1 MKYISSPKKPLHFP
15 VMLKEVLKISQA
27 DKGGLFVDCTFGSG
41 GYSNAI
47 LSFPKTKVIALDR
60 DLNTKIYADKTK
72 KINKN
77 RFTFFNIKFSEINKI
92 INKNTKADCIIFD
105 LGLSS
110 LQISNLKR
118 GFSFNSKGKIDMRMG
133 LNSINAQDVLNNLDI
148 KTLSDIFK
156 FFGDERDAYNIARN
170 IVKLR
175 KNNPINSVPDF
186 VKIIEKSKKKN
197 FKKKI
202 NISTQAFQA
211 IRIFVNKEITEL
223 IEGLI
228 NASKLL
234 KEGGII
240 IVVTFH
246 SIEDKIVKF
255 FFRNFSSNQSRGSR
269 YYPDKNKTRIL
280 FENYKNI
287 ILRPEANEI
296 KINNRSRS
304 AKLRFAVRSKD
315 EFFNPK
321 DLKNK
326 FSHLMELENIYA
338 K

>member
-1 MKYISSPKKPLHFP
+1 MK
-15 VMLKEVLKISQA
+15 
-27 DKGGLFVDCTFGSG
+27 
-41 GYSNAI
+41 
-47 LSFPKTKVIALDR
+47 KV
-60 DLNTKIYADKTK
+60 KK
-72 KINKN
+72 KI
-77 RFTFFNIKFSEINKI
+77 
-92 INKNTKADCIIFD
+92 
-105 LGLSS
+105 L
-110 LQISNLKR
+110 
-118 GFSFNSKGKIDMRMG
+118 
-133 LNSINAQDVLNNLDI
+133 
-148 KTLSDIFK
+148 
-156 FFGDERDAYNIARN
+156 
-170 IVKLR
+170 
-175 KNNPINSVPDF
+175 
-186 VKIIEKSKKKN
+186 
-197 FKKKI
+197 KKKI

-280 FENYKNI
+280 FENYKNV

-296 KINNRSRS
+296 KLNNRSRS

-315 EFFNPK
+315 DFFFPI

-326 FSHLMELENIYA
+326 FSHYLELENIYA
-338 K
+338 

>member
-186 VKIIEKSKKKN
+186 VKIIEK
-197 FKKKI
+197 KI